1 MDEKS
6 TSLERRKFLTQDQ
19 VAEILG
25 VTTNTLEAWRYKK
38 RYGLAYLKIGSLI
51 RYEESSVISFLESRR
66 VSGSPQPAGG
76 RRRSRGQRRAA

>member
-1 MDEKS
+1 MDDKS
-6 TSLERRKFLTQDQ
+6 TSLDRRKFLTQDQ

-51 RYEESSVISFLESRR
+51 RYEESSLISFLESRR
-66 VSGSPQPAGG
+66 VSGGPQPST
-76 RRRSRGQRRAA
+76 RRRARKQRRAA